1 MTTVCV
7 LRTLNTMLPPSS
19 SMIPLESRSS
29 DAVTDELGGAG
40 VARQAER
47 ESHAL
52 EVELVAGA
60 REGEAVG

>member
-1 MTTVCV
+1 
-7 LRTLNTMLPPSS
+7 MLPPSS